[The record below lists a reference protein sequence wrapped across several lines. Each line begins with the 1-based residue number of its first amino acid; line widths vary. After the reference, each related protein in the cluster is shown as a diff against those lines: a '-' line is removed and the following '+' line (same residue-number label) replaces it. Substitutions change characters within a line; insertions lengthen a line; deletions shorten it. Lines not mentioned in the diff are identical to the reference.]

1 MRRHGWDK
9 CADKTGKL
17 VPHGG
22 AARGASVRRRG
33 WDAKGI
39 GQSPQILE
47 PPCREAFLKP
57 CLPVRRQGAVKTATT
72 CRFLLEAPPQSDVGR
87 SGTGH
92 GQTKVLNLEARTQP
106 ECARTEFQSKPLGFY
121 HEHVWQSH
129 LRHHRASS
137 RSPPPRFRR
146 QRCPVEGRRSKE
158 RVGLP
163 LRIAPLRSSD
173 AAGICEH
180 GI

>member
-1 MRRHGWDK
+1 MRQRGVPRKRLRRHGWDK

-92 GQTKVLNLEARTQP
+92 GQTKVLNLKARTRP
-106 ECARTEFQSKPLGFY
+106 EYTRTEFQSKPGEFY
-121 HEHVWQSH
+121 HEHVRQSH
-129 LRHHRASS
+129 FLECQGIHHPAHLPRTGRQHFQSRNQRAS
-137 RSPPPRFRR
+137 RPTATD
-146 QRCPVEGRRSKE
+146 
-158 RVGLP
+158 L
-163 LRIAPLRSSD
+163 
-173 AAGICEH
+173 
-180 GI
+180 